1 MFPRAGGA
9 RRPSPR
15 SSAALFTTQTMPSTY
30 TSLHCHIIFST
41 KERIR
46 WITPDWRERLHAY
59 LGGIAK
65 GLGAVPLAI
74 GGVEDHVHLLIG
86 FKASHRID
94 YLLRDLKADSSAW
107 VHNVL
112 NRKIFSWQ
120 QGYAALSVSPSNLED
135 VRQYVLR
142 QEEHHRRKTFREEL
156 IELLIESGI
165 EFKEE
170 YLL

>member
-1 MFPRAGGA
+1 MG
-9 RRPSPR
+9 
-15 SSAALFTTQTMPSTY
+15 Q
-30 TSLHCHIIFST
+30 SLVEIYVHIVFST
-41 KERIR
+41 KHRQPFLRDSEFRAR
-46 WITPDWRERLHAY
+46 THAY
-59 LGGIAK
+59 LAGILRNSDCPA
-65 GLGAVPLAI
+65 LVV